1 MSTTF
6 AFMKPSER
14 IMYQTAYDA
23 ITQLELWEYMKTFN
37 GNSVMFSTDVNITRI
52 YKKIVELGYN
62 EHSGASFG
70 YTIRAME
77 VIAKDGISLF
87 IYQYN
92 NGEC

>member
-1 MSTTF
+1 MSITF

-23 ITQLELWEYMKTFN
+23 ITQLELWEFMKTFN
-37 GNSVMFSTDVNITRI
+37 GNSVIFSTDVNITRI
-52 YKKIVELGYN
+52 YKKIVQLGYN
-62 EHSGASFG
+62 QHSGASFG

-77 VIAKDGISLF
+77 SIAKDGISLF